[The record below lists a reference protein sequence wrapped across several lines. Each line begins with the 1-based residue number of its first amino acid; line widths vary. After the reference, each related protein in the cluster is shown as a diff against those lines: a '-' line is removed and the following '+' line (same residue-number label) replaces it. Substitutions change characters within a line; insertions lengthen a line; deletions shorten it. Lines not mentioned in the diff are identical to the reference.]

1 METSENRNK
10 YKHIQKFLCELCD
23 YSTRQQSDYDRHCA
37 TLKHKMA
44 IGPVVLAPRVT
55 HSCNICLRKFMSN
68 SGLWKHNQNCK
79 SKTTILVEM
88 LISENNQMTKI
99 VSELIEKKETSEI
112 KQLSVS
118 ETILLEFLRNRNDIL
133 NQLMVITK
141 NTKNLTL
148 HN

>member
-1 METSENRNK
+1 METSENRHEN
-10 YKHIQKFLCELCD
+10 KHIQNFLCELCD
-23 YSTRQQSDYDRHCA
+23 YSTRQQSDYNRHCA

-44 IGPVVLAPRVT
+44 IGSVVLAPRVT
-55 HSCNICLRKFMSN
+55 HSCNICFRKFMSD

-79 SKTTILVEM
+79 SKKTILLER
-88 LISENNQMTKI
+88 LQSQNNQMIKI

-112 KQLSVS
+112 KQVSVF
-118 ETILLEFLRNRNDIL
+118 ETILLEFLRNQNDIL
-133 NQLMVITK
+133 NQLIEITK